1 MINQVKKIKEIGKR
15 ITSRD
20 TGKLDIL
27 KHAQQFYK
35 SYPECVLNLFKV
47 CIIVYS
53 LGLGQNIIWKKKK
66 YTNMT
71 SILWALSFHWNRSSY
86 PECPETYELLSV
98 KKMPNFTQ
106 KTHHGLLDVK
116 IKSSCSKLESC
127 LTISEIFHKVV
138 HEQKRN

>member
-1 MINQVKKIKEIGKR
+1 MPWLPYVFHPGCFPMKLAKYQTDELINQVKKIKEIGKR

-71 SILWALSFHWNRSSY
+71 SIL
-86 PECPETYELLSV
+86 
-98 KKMPNFTQ
+98 
-106 KTHHGLLDVK
+106 
-116 IKSSCSKLESC
+116 
-127 LTISEIFHKVV
+127 
-138 HEQKRN
+138 